1 MKARMNSVKVLSGTL
16 ISNRQRC
23 ALLASA
29 FVLLLIAVTSAQAQT
44 YTVLFNGQA
53 GGSLVR
59 DAAGNLYGVSGT
71 TVFKL
76 STSGV
81 VTQLHM
87 FPSLQGWGTTRGSGI
102 NPDLILDPAGNLYG
116 TTPQG
121 GLQNCFIQTSSGFV
135 AVGCGTVFKLDA
147 AGGLTT
153 LYSFKGGNTGPDGA
167 FVSSGLT
174 RSAAGN
180 LYGSTDHGGTYNCS
194 VPGVIALGCGTGFK
208 LDTSGNETILG
219 SNGYNPGSGLV
230 LDAAG
235 NIYGV
240 RGESI
245 LKLDKSGTY
254 TVLYAFTSGTDGG
267 NPQGSLAIDASGS
280 LYGTTN
286 IGGLS
291 SCMTGGAAIGCGV
304 VFKLDLNGQET
315 VLYTFTGGSNDGA
328 NPNGGL
334 VLDSSGNIYGTTSHG
349 GSADFG
355 TVFKLDPNGVETQLH
370 DFTNGADGGSPKSGV
385 VLDAAGNLY
394 GSASTGGDPSCGSSG
409 CGVIFKIAPAKP
421 DFSISASAF
430 SPNRISP
437 GGSASST
444 LSITSVAGF
453 SGKVS
458 LSCSVKPSSALSP
471 KCSITPNSVMPG
483 NAATLTLTTTGPSG
497 TLRSKF
503 GSGLFYAL
511 WLPLMGLVVRTRP
524 FGTKE
529 KTRRNGVAAGML
541 LGGILAISLVPQI
554 ACGGGASSTSRL
566 SNGTPTGSYT
576 ITVTGADSS
585 GSLQHSATTTVT
597 VQ

>member
-1 MKARMNSVKVLSGTL
+1 MKARINPVTAHSGTV
-16 ISNRQRC
+16 IAGRQRC
-23 ALLASA
+23 GSLAPAL
-29 FVLLLIAVTSAQAQT
+29 VLLLIALTSGQAQT
-44 YTVLFNGQA
+44 YTVLFSGQA
-53 GGSLVR
+53 QGSLVR

-76 STSGV
+76 DTAGI
-81 VTQLHM
+81 VTQLHT
-87 FPSLQGWGTTRGSGI
+87 FPSLQGWGTTRGSGV
-102 NPDLILDPAGNLYG
+102 NPDLVLDPAGNLYG

-135 AVGCGTVFKLDA
+135 DVGCGTVFKLDA
-147 AGGLTT
+147 TGGLTM

-167 FVSSGLT
+167 FASSGLI
-174 RSAAGN
+174 RDAGGN
-180 LYGSTDHGGTYNCS
+180 LYGSTDHGGAYNCS
-194 VPGVIALGCGTGFK
+194 IPGVIALGCGTVYK
-208 LDTSGNETILG
+208 LDTSGIETILG
-219 SNGYNPGSGLV
+219 SNGYNPGSGLA
-230 LDAAG
+230 LDVAG
-235 NIYGV
+235 DVYGV

-267 NPQGSLAIDASGS
+267 NPQGGLAIDAAGN

-304 VFKLDLNGQET
+304 VFKVDPNGKET
-315 VLYTFTGGSNDGA
+315 VLYTFTGGSSDGA

-349 GSADFG
+349 GTADFG
-355 TVFKLDPNGVETQLH
+355 TVFKLDPNGVETLLH

-385 VLDAAGNLY
+385 ILDAADNLY

-453 SGKVS
+453 NGNVS
-458 LSCSVKPSSALSP
+458 LSCSVTPSSALAP
-471 KCSITPNSVMPG
+471 KCSISPNPAMPANSV
-483 NAATLTLTTTGPSG
+483 TLTVTTTGPSA
-497 TLRSKF
+497 TLRSNF
-503 GSGLFYAL
+503 SSGLFYVL
-511 WLPLMGLVVRTRP
+511 WLPLMSLVVKARP

-529 KTRRNGVAAGML
+529 KTQRNGLTAGML
-541 LGGILAISLVPQI
+541 LGSILVVGLVLQI
-554 ACGGGASSTSRL
+554 ACGGGASSTTRL
-566 SNGTPTGSYT
+566 SNATPTGMYT
-576 ITVTGADSS
+576 ITVTGADGS
-585 GSLQHSATTTVT
+585 GSLQHSTTTTLT